1 VAFGIASDCGYN
13 VVANRTMRTAFQA
26 WTRKRTEWVWVFKIN
41 TKRGWEFD
49 EYFRSRARGPYEMGD
64 EGWIRSASS
73 LRYLR
78 EEVKRGDIFLC
89 YEVDRKQVVGVARAA
104 SDGRDVGMGS
114 LIDFCSP
121 REAVRLQ
128 NPLTRRPDLEHILA
142 FSPQR
147 GRGTVQ
153 KIDSDEFARLRRAI
167 LHRNPQQAEA
177 LRRLLGCG
185 ARRQAERGLETA
197 SVNLK

>member
-1 VAFGIASDCGYN
+1 MEGPAIPL
-13 VVANRTMRTAFQA
+13 MR
-26 WTRKRTEWVWVFKIN
+26 VWVFKIN

-49 EYFRSRARGPYEMGD
+49 QYFRSRSRGVYPLGD

-78 EEVKRGDIFLC
+78 EEVKRGDLFLC

-114 LIDFCSP
+114 LIDFCPPRQAVHLPSP
-121 REAVRLQ
+121 LARK
-128 NPLTRRPDLEHILA
+128 PDLDHILA
-142 FSPQR
+142 FTPRR

-153 KIDSDEFARLRRAI
+153 KIDADEFRRLRR
-167 LHRNPQQAEA
+167 LMLQKNPQQSET
-177 LRRLLGCG
+177 LKRLF
-185 ARRQAERGLETA
+185 QQE
-197 SVNLK
+197 

>member
-1 VAFGIASDCGYN
+1 
-13 VVANRTMRTAFQA
+13 MQ
-26 WTRKRTEWVWVFKIN
+26 VWVFKIN

-49 EYFRSRARGPYEMGD
+49 EYFRSRTRGAYPMGD

-78 EEVKRGDIFLC
+78 QEVKRGDLFLC

-104 SDGRDVGMGS
+104 SDGRDAGLGS
-114 LIDFCSP
+114 LIDFCPP
-121 REAVRLQ
+121 REAVRLE
-128 NPLTRRPDLEHILA
+128 NPLIRNPDLDHILA

-153 KIDSDEFARLRRAI
+153 RIDADEFRRLRRI
-167 LHRNPQQAEA
+167 MLRKNPEQAED
-177 LRRLLGCG
+177 LKRLVEVS
-185 ARRQAERGLETA
+185 RQ
-197 SVNLK
+197 

>member
-1 VAFGIASDCGYN
+1 
-13 VVANRTMRTAFQA
+13 MQ
-26 WTRKRTEWVWVFKIN
+26 VWVFKIN

-49 EYFRSRARGPYEMGD
+49 QYFRSRTREVIAMGD

-78 EEVKRGDIFLC
+78 EEVKQGDLFLC

-104 SDGRDVGMGS
+104 SDGRDVGLGS
-114 LIDFCSP
+114 LIDFCP
-121 REAVRLQ
+121 PHQAVRLE
-128 NPLTRRPDLEHILA
+128 NPLLRKPDLDHILA

-153 KIDSDEFARLRRAI
+153 RIDADEFRRLRRII
-167 LHRNPQQAEA
+167 LGKNSGQRET
-177 LRRLLGCG
+177 LKRLFK
-185 ARRQAERGLETA
+185 EE
-197 SVNLK
+197 

>member
-1 VAFGIASDCGYN
+1 MAPQRSSPARGRGI
-13 VVANRTMRTAFQA
+13 
-26 WTRKRTEWVWVFKIN
+26 WVFKVN

-49 EYFRSRARGPYEMGD
+49 EYFRSRRRGVYELGD

-78 EEVKRGDIFLC
+78 EDVKRGDLFLC
-89 YEVDRKQVVGVARAA
+89 YEVDRKLVVGLARAA

-114 LIDFCSP
+114 LVDFIPP
-121 REAVRLQ
+121 RQAVRFEH
-128 NPLTRRPDLEHILA
+128 PLTRRPDLDHILA

-153 KIDSDEFARLRRAI
+153 RIEPDEFTRLKRIILLKNTRQKVRLR
-167 LHRNPQQAEA
+167 N
-177 LRRLLGCG
+177 LLN
-185 ARRQAERGLETA
+185 AR
-197 SVNLK
+197 